1 MQADS
6 LFSRRFFCLYFPF
19 LILALAASLSAW
31 SAPTLAA
38 PGNNADML
46 LHNGRIYTE
55 NPQQP
60 WVEAIA
66 IKDDNIL
73 ALERQGQQSLA
84 CH

>member
-1 MQADS
+1 
-6 LFSRRFFCLYFPF
+6 
-19 LILALAASLSAW
+19 
-31 SAPTLAA
+31 
-38 PGNNADML
+38 ML